1 MIVPVLSVHN
11 TVMAPKSSM
20 ASSRLTMTFSAA
32 IRRAPVDRLML
43 TMAGSS
49 CGVSPTASA
58 SENSSDSTKG
68 RCSTRLTTKIAVTS
82 TTIARTSSSPNA
94 VISRSNPVWT
104 LPAASRADTPP
115 NSVDRP
121 VLATTASPVPL
132 TTWVPMNRLLER
144 PASGVSAATTPG
156 RFSTG

>member
-1 MIVPVLSVHN
+1 
-11 TVMAPKSSM
+11 MAPKSSI
-20 ASSRLTMTFSAA
+20 ASSRLTITCSAA

-43 TMAGSS
+43 TTAGSS

-58 SENSSDSTKG
+58 SENSSDSTNG
-68 RCSTRLTTKIAVTS
+68 RCSTRLTTKVTVTS
-82 TTIARTSSSPNA
+82 ATIARTSSSPNA
-94 VISRSNPVWT
+94 VIPRSNPVRT

-121 VLATTASPVPL
+121 VLATTTSPAPL

-144 PASGVSAATTPG
+144 LASGASAATMPG